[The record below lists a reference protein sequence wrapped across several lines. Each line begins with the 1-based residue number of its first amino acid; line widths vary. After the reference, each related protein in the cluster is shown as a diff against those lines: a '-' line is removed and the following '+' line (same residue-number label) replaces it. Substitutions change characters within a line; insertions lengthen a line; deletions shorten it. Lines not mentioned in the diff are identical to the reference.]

1 MAYIYIITNIIN
13 NKQYVGKTSKD
24 IQRRFNE
31 HISKS
36 KDENNI
42 QPLYRAIRKYGI
54 ENFSLELLEECSLE
68 ESSEKE
74 KGWIESKKTFHLG
87 YNATRG
93 GDSRNLYDYK
103 QIANYYQKTQ
113 NQRETAKFFNC
124 DYSVVRSACEEFSL
138 SILSPQESSKL
149 ITKKSVEMLTLQN
162 IPLQQF
168 DCMMDAA
175 KWVKE
180 NNLSIGKE
188 TSIVG
193 HIAKVCKEKRK
204 TAYQH
209 KWRYV

>member
-74 KGWIESKKTFHLG
+74 S
-87 YNATRG
+87 
-93 GDSRNLYDYK
+93 
-103 QIANYYQKTQ
+103 
-113 NQRETAKFFNC
+113 
-124 DYSVVRSACEEFSL
+124 
-138 SILSPQESSKL
+138 
-149 ITKKSVEMLTLQN
+149 
-162 IPLQQF
+162 
-168 DCMMDAA
+168 
-175 KWVKE
+175 
-180 NNLSIGKE
+180 
-188 TSIVG
+188 
-193 HIAKVCKEKRK
+193 
-204 TAYQH
+204 
-209 KWRYV
+209 